1 MRVAVLGASGFIGKN
16 LTQSLILDGHE
27 VTSFVREKYSTPGF
41 DLGRQVSFDFS
52 SLSEISETLNS
63 FDSVVHLVSSTNP
76 AKSAHGPRA
85 DAQENLLSSLD
96 LMEILKDNASVRLV
110 FVSSGGAVYGIPEV
124 VPISESHST
133 NPVSFYGVSKLA
145 IEKYLHVYS
154 TSSKLNYV
162 VLRLSNPY
170 GPGQINTKGQGLV
183 PTIIESALLGKELSV
198 WGDGTNV
205 RDYIYVDDAV
215 DALKKAI
222 LHEGR
227 GSLFNIGSGQGAS
240 IMQIVSQVEEI
251 TGKPVALAFQRAR
264 AFDSPV
270 NVLDVSLAKD
280 FLSWIPTTGLREG
293 LGKTVVWNQN
303 RLKAGELYGDLYI

>member
-1 MRVAVLGASGFIGKN
+1 MRVAVLGASGFLGKN
-16 LTQSLILDGHE
+16 LAQSLILDGHE
-27 VTSFVREKYSTPGF
+27 VTSFVREKTSTPGV
-41 DLGRQVSFDFS
+41 DLGRQVAFDFS
-52 SLSEISETLNS
+52 SLHEISETLNS

-76 AKSAHGPRA
+76 ARSSHGPRV

-96 LMEILKDNASVRLV
+96 LMEILKDNPSVRLV
-110 FVSSGGAVYGIPEV
+110 FVSSGGAVYGVPEV

-154 TSSKLNYV
+154 NSNKLNYV
-162 VLRLSNPY
+162 VLRLSNPF
-170 GPGQINTKGQGLV
+170 GPGQVNTKGQGLV
-183 PTIIESALLGKELSV
+183 PTIIESALLGRKLSV

-215 DALKKAI
+215 DALKRAI
-222 LHEGR
+222 LHEGQ
-227 GSLFNIGSGQGAS
+227 GALFNIGSGQGAS
-240 IMQIVSQVEEI
+240 ILQIVAQVEEI
-251 TGKPVALAFQRAR
+251 TGKSVTLAFQPAR

-280 FLSWIPTTGLREG
+280 VLSWTPATGLREG
-293 LGKTVVWNQN
+293 LEKTVVWNQK
-303 RLKAGELYGDLYI
+303 RLKADDSDKVL